1 MALLGAIGGGY
12 VLFGG
17 GSGTGAKAKTG
28 GGAGPVLAALRCTTR
43 AAALSAVPG
52 GGGHLVKVGGKPLG
66 AVVTRQGYG
75 FVSLGTALAVL
86 NTGGSPPVPTRS
98 IPLPGAAGLALTSD
112 QKYLLV
118 SGQNGVAVYRVSA
131 LEHHRSGPVA
141 PAGIL
146 TSQGGGPAVQVALA
160 PDGKYA
166 FAALRSGDVAV
177 FDLRRALKTGFS
189 RTDLVRLIKVTG
201 RPTGIAAAPD
211 GNNVYVTS
219 GPAAPGQGWL
229 TVIDA
234 FKAEGKQPNPVVRVV
249 KAGCQPGQIVVSKTS
264 REIWVS
270 VTGAN
275 ALAVFSA
282 AKLLDDPAHAVIAH
296 VAVGQ
301 RPLGLVIFNHGARI
315 MVADS
320 GPGNPAGGASG
331 LAIINVPKALAG
343 QPALVGTVA
352 SAAAPRAVVLYPGG
366 QTLLAAG
373 GSGTVQTIDVTALP

>member
-17 GSGTGAKAKTG
+17 GAGTGAKAKTG
-28 GGAGPVLAALRCTTR
+28 GGPALAALGCTTR

-52 GGGHLVKVGGKPLG
+52 GHGRLVRVGGKPLG
-66 AVVTRQGYG
+66 AVVTSQGYG

-86 NTGGSPPVPTRS
+86 NTRGSAPVPMRS
-98 IPLPGAAGLALTSD
+98 IPLPGAAGLALTPD
-112 QKYLLV
+112 QKHLLV
-118 SGQNGVAVYRVSA
+118 SGQNGVAVYGVGA
-131 LEHHRSGPVA
+131 LEQHLPGLVA
-141 PAGIL
+141 RVGIL
-146 TSQGGGPAVQVALA
+146 TSKGGGPAVQVALS
-160 PDGKYA
+160 PDGKYV
-166 FAALRSGDVAV
+166 FAALQSGDVAV
-177 FDLRRALKTGFS
+177 FDLRRALKAGFG

-229 TVIDA
+229 TVIDTV
-234 FKAEGKQPNPVVRVV
+234 KAAGKQPDPVVRVV

-264 REIWVS
+264 QEVWVS

-373 GSGTVQTIDVTALP
+373 GSGTVQTIGVTGLP

>member
-1 MALLGAIGGGY
+1 VALLGAIGGGY

-17 GSGTGAKAKTG
+17 GSGTGAKAG
-28 GGAGPVLAALRCTTR
+28 GGAGPVLAALGCTTR

-52 GGGHLVKVGGKPLG
+52 GHGHLVKVGGKPLG
-66 AVVTRQGYG
+66 ALVTDQGYG

-86 NTGGSPPVPTRS
+86 NTGGSAPVLTRS
-98 IPLPGAAGLALTSD
+98 IPLPGASGLALTSD
-112 QKYLLV
+112 KKYLLV

-131 LEHHRSGPVA
+131 LEHQLSGPVA

-146 TSQGGGPAVQVALA
+146 TSQGGGPAVQVARS
-160 PDGKYA
+160 PDGKYV
-166 FAALRSGDVAV
+166 FAALQSGDVAV

-201 RPTGIAAAPD
+201 RPVGIAAAPD
-211 GNNVYVTS
+211 GHNVYVTS

-229 TVIDA
+229 TVIDT
-234 FKAEGKQPNPVVRVV
+234 FKAEGRQPNPVVRVV

-264 REIWVS
+264 QEVWVS

-282 AKLLDDPAHAVIAH
+282 AKLLDDPAHAMIAH

-320 GPGNPAGGASG
+320 GPGKPAGGASG

-352 SAAAPRAVVLYPGG
+352 SAATPRAVVLYPGG

-373 GSGTVQTIDVTALP
+373 GSGTVQTIEVTGLP

>member
-1 MALLGAIGGGY
+1 VALLGAIGGGY
-12 VLFGG
+12 LLFGG
-17 GSGTGAKAKTG
+17 GSGTGAKTG
-28 GGAGPVLAALRCTTR
+28 DGAGPVLAAPGCTTR
-43 AAALSAVPG
+43 TAALSAVPG
-52 GGGHLVKVGGKPLG
+52 VHGHLVKVGGRPLG
-66 AVVTRQGYG
+66 AVVTSRGYA

-86 NTGGSPPVPTRS
+86 NTSGSVPVPIGS
-98 IPLPGAAGLALTSD
+98 IPLPGASGLALTPD

-118 SGQNGVAVYRVSA
+118 SGQNGVAVYGAGA
-131 LEHHRSGPVA
+131 LEQHPSGPVA
-141 PAGIL
+141 PLGIL
-146 TSQGGGPAVQVALA
+146 TSQSGGPAVQVALS

-166 FAALRSGDVAV
+166 FAALQSGDVAV
-177 FDLRRALKTGFS
+177 FDLRRVLKAGFG

-201 RPTGIAAAPD
+201 RPAGITAAPD
-211 GNNVYVTS
+211 GLYVYVTS
-219 GPAAPGQGWL
+219 DPAAPGQGWL

-234 FKAEGKQPNPVVRVV
+234 FKAEGKQPNPVLRVV
-249 KAGCQPGQIVVSKTS
+249 KAGCQPGQIVISKTS
-264 REIWVS
+264 QEVWVS

-282 AKLLDDPAHAVIAH
+282 AKLVNDPAHALITH

-301 RPLGLVIFNHGARI
+301 RPLGVVIFNHGSRI

-320 GPGNPAGGASG
+320 GPGDPAGRASG

-352 SAAAPRAVVLYPGG
+352 SAATPRAVVLYPGG

-373 GSGTVQTIDVTALP
+373 GSGTVQTINVTGLP